1 MLMNFNIPHTSCI
14 SVCCYGNSPMV
25 DSLTDLNEPVD
36 NHLITELLP
45 TPLLPRYTTCCHANN
60 NNINSDTREA
70 IQIITLYTREGGLA
84 DGEGSSTTGD
94 KVFGVAPIF
103 DV

>member
-1 MLMNFNIPHTSCI
+1 MVIFQCI
-14 SVCCYGNSPMV
+14 QKFVDMQRMCYYSNSPMV
-25 DSLTDLNEPVD
+25 ASVADWNEPVD

-60 NNINSDTREA
+60 INSDTREA
-70 IQIITLYTREGGLA
+70 IQTITLYTCDGGLA
-84 DGEGSSTTGD
+84 DGDGSSATGD